1 MCDCFDE
8 KNVFHINNKSC
19 MEYQTELM
27 KLLLE
32 VAALYCEEGKR
43 KKLKALAIVS
53 LGSNIMY
60 SIEEKF

>member
-1 MCDCFDE
+1 
-8 KNVFHINNKSC
+8 

-32 VAALYCEEGKR
+32 VAELYCEEGKR
-43 KKLKALAIVS
+43 KKLKALPIVS

>member
-1 MCDCFDE
+1 MTLCETIMSRCDCFDE

-32 VAALYCEEGKR
+32 VAALY
-43 KKLKALAIVS
+43 
-53 LGSNIMY
+53 
-60 SIEEKF
+60 F